1 MACCSQYDSVSVTLM
16 VHIQAGT
23 IVLKLAN
30 QICALQ
36 VVERYKQHLHL
47 GLAIGSI
54 L

>member
-1 MACCSQYDSVSVTLM
+1 MSVTLM

-23 IVLKLAN
+23 ILLKLAN
-30 QICALQ
+30 NICALQ

-47 GLAIGSI
+47 GLANGSI